1 MLSPIGKVDITP
13 LVGVALILVIVFMVT
28 SPIIMAPT
36 NLEVNLPKAR
46 TIEAKSESN
55 ITISF
60 SHDRILALNEKEI
73 TINQLGEELKKMLE
87 NHPDRLVVIRADRNL
102 THREVLDV
110 LSIAKRAGATKMAVA
125 TLQRNRGKFDPEPFG
140 G

>member
-36 NLEVNLPKAR
+36 NLEVDLPKAR
-46 TIEAKSESN
+46 TVEAKSESN

-60 SHDRILALNEKEI
+60 SANRIIALNEKEV
-73 TINQLGEELKKMLE
+73 TTDQLEDELAKMLDK
-87 NHPDRLVVIRADRNL
+87 HPDRLVVIRADKNL

-110 LSIAKRAGATKMAVA
+110 LSIAKRAGATKMAIA
-125 TLQRNRGKFDPEPFG
+125 TLQRNRGKFDPNTFG

>member
-36 NLEVNLPKAR
+36 NLEVDLPKAR
-46 TIEAKSESN
+46 TVEAKSESN

-60 SHDRILALNEKEI
+60 SANRIIALNEKEV
-73 TINQLGEELKKMLE
+73 TINQLEDELTKMLDK
-87 NHPDRLVVIRADRNL
+87 HPDRLVVIRADKNL

-125 TLQRNRGKFDPEPFG
+125 TLQRNRGKFDPNTFG